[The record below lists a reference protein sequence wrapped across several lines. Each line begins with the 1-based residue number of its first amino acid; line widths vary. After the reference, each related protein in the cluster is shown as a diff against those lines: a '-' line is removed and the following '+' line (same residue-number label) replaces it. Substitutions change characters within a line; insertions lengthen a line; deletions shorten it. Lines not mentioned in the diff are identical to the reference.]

1 MTKFYSTIVLL
12 VLAVAAFG
20 QSRRLIKATTSG
32 SWTSAATW
40 TTTGNPTIPT
50 DNDSIVIASGV
61 TVTFGVS
68 GGSSI
73 TLQNVIVDVFG
84 FLVFDEPNGASK
96 SNDLTIYT
104 TSNNPVPIVRLAT
117 GATISKG
124 VDNTGKGNIYANVN
138 NTGTQ
143 VKYSTNAV
151 TPAPLAGQTAGP
163 TITGPAFAQNTTG
176 QPLYFTT
183 GSNAALPLT
192 LTMFKAAVNGNNVVL
207 NWTSQQEINTQ
218 SFIIERSTNGSSW
231 AQVGTVPAKGNASGV
246 ATNYQFEDNNA
257 PAISY
262 YRIRIVDVDGK
273 TTFTGT
279 LVTRLKNSDINV
291 SIFPNPAV
299 NSVNISIGNNLSQQ
313 GFTINVLNHMGQ
325 LVARRQ
331 IGAGTSVVSFDLTN
345 YQTGTYTFDMRFSGG
360 TREAHKLVVT
370 K

>member
-12 VLAVAAFG
+12 VLAVTAFG

-40 TTTGNPTIPT
+40 TTSGGSPTPT
-50 DNDSIVIASGV
+50 SNDSIVIASGV
-61 TVTFGVS
+61 TVTYGVS
-68 GGSSI
+68 GGSAI
-73 TLQNVIVDVFG
+73 TLQDVIVDIFG
-84 FLVFDEPNGASK
+84 SLVFTQPTAASK
-96 SNDLTIYT
+96 TNDLNIRTN
-104 TSNNPVPIVRLAT
+104 SSNPVAIVRLAT
-117 GATISKG
+117 GASITKAVG
-124 VDNTGKGNIYANVN
+124 GNGTGNIFAYVN
-138 NTGTQ
+138 SAISNQ
-143 VKYSTNAV
+143 LKYSTGSV
-151 TPAPLAGQTAGP
+151 GSVPAGQSAGP
-163 TITGPAFAQNTTG
+163 TINGPAFAQNTLNNP
-176 QPLYFTT
+176 QYFTT

-231 AQVGTVPAKGNASGV
+231 APVGTVPAKGNASGV

-279 LVTRLKNSDINV
+279 LVTRLKSSDINV
-291 SIFPNPAV
+291 SVFPNPAV

-345 YQTGTYTFDMRFSGG
+345 YQTGTYTFDMHFTGG